1 MRKLTNA
8 EAIVDEFNGG
18 FLRNT
23 LIGLFLA
30 LAFSILAVWFR

>member
-1 MRKLTNA
+1 M
-8 EAIVDEFNGG
+8 DEFNGN

-23 LIGLFLA
+23 IIGLFLA